1 MTTSSGRRARA
12 GRSSSAAGDP
22 QTWGVAA
29 STLSLDSAAG
39 IEARRIGG
47 AREVYAKRLDPFEAL
62 HRRGGLTTGQ
72 LKAATRLFRDLCL
85 SQGVRTDDPRAS
97 AEYLQPQGPHGAS
110 DLVNCTMIDAG
121 KRFEAALAS
130 TGPATAEV
138 LRALV
143 TPAVMCGSA
152 LVWRA
157 VVEQVTGETHGHA
170 QAAVVRHA
178 CEDLRRAY
186 ARVDQNVRW
195 KAPPKGPSSPR

>member
-1 MTTSSGRRARA
+1 MTISSGRRARVD
-12 GRSSSAAGDP
+12 RSSSAAGDH
-22 QTWGVAA
+22 QTWVVAA
-29 STLSLDSAAG
+29 STLSLDSATG
-39 IEARRIGG
+39 IEARQAGG

-85 SQGVRTDDPRAS
+85 SQGVRTDDPRPS
-97 AEYLQPQGPHGAS
+97 AEYLQPQGARGAS

-121 KRFEAALAS
+121 WRVEAALAS
-130 TGPATAEV
+130 VGPATAEV
-138 LRALV
+138 LRVLV

-157 VVEQVTGETHGHA
+157 IVEQVTGETHGHA
-170 QAAVVRHA
+170 QAAVVRYA

-186 ARVDQNVRW
+186 ARVDQNVRSRS
-195 KAPPKGPSSPR
+195 PPGGLSSSR